1 MSRGSVQKIIGTNGD
16 ISWRVRIEQPP
27 LPDGKRRWTSET
39 FRTKREAEAF
49 RAESVTRRNRGIVD
63 TGARLR
69 LGDYLTD
76 RWLPFYKTQQRPSSY
91 RAREIG
97 CRVHIIPKLGH
108 YKLSQLTPSVVQMFY
123 NELEGSIHPNTI
135 RSIAT
140 TLSAALN
147 MAVRW
152 ELIYRNPC
160 QGATKPKPVKRP
172 AALWEP
178 EQVQHFLAS
187 EPDLDWRC
195 LWATL
200 AVTGMRLGELLAL
213 TWDDIDFAH
222 GTLHVRRTMAKGY
235 AGLTINA
242 PKTANGTRAITV
254 HDGLLTLLRATQE
267 RQEARHSLATGKP
280 RQLPQNG
287 SKRGN
292 HLRGVVTGINVV
304 AQPASERWR
313 VVFDR
318 GDGFPLTPNMVDH
331 RWTQNLTRS
340 GLPKIR
346 KHDLRHGAAT
356 VWLESGIDLKVV
368 SEQLGHSSI
377 QITGDVYAHVT
388 QKLARAAAK
397 VIGERILGIQGEN
410 D

>member
-49 RAESVTRRNRGIVD
+49 RAESITRINRGIVD

-69 LGDYLTD
+69 LADYLTD

-108 YKLSQLTPSVVQMFY
+108 YKLSQLTPSVVQAFY
-123 NELEGSIHPNTI
+123 NELGREHHANTV
-135 RSIAT
+135 RGIAA
-140 TLSAALN
+140 TLSAAMN

-160 QGATKPKPVKRP
+160 SGAVKPRQAKRDASIWTPDQTK
-172 AALWEP
+172 
-178 EQVQHFLAS
+178 HFLAC
-187 EPDLDWRC
+187 EVDLDWQC

-222 GTLHVRRTMAKGY
+222 GTLHVRRTIAKNYTGY
-235 AGLTINA
+235 TINA
-242 PKTANGTRAITV
+242 PKTANGTRVITV
-254 HDGLLTLLRATQE
+254 HDGLVALLRATQE
-267 RQEARHSLATGKP
+267 RQERRRKIRYSAPRDRRRASVNGKD
-280 RQLPQNG
+280 
-287 SKRGN
+287 
-292 HLRGVVTGINVV
+292 VV
-304 AQPASERWR
+304 ATPQDLHWH

-318 GDGFPLTPNMVDH
+318 GDGRPLTPNMVDH

-388 QKLARAAAK
+388 QKLAREAAK
-397 VIGERILGIQGEN
+397 VIEERILGIQGE
-410 D
+410 DD